1 MGRRYPQV
9 KVEQVN
15 LPNPKQF
22 FSNLKNF
29 RLTGDNIFK
38 IIAAVIAAS
47 AIIILLV
54 VGYTLASGSVPVL
67 QRFGLSFFFG
77 QGWDPNEGREIF
89 GALPYLMGTLVTS
102 GIALLIGVPLSLG
115 IAIFLVEMAP
125 KTLRVPVSYLVELLA
140 AVPSVIYGLWGLF
153 IFRFW
158 ILNYIE
164 TPIATYLGWIPIFSG
179 EPFGLD
185 LFTAGAILAI
195 MIIPTVAS
203 ISKEVIN
210 AVPNSIREGAYSI
223 GATKWE
229 VIRHWV
235 LSYGRSGIFGA
246 VILGLG
252 RAVGETMA
260 VSMVIGNAPAAA
272 AMPTSLF
279 KSGQTMASLIAN
291 GFLESTGTLET
302 SAYVGVGLML
312 LLLSLLINVGAHVMV
327 TRVLKVKGGAVE

>member
-1 MGRRYPQV
+1 
-9 KVEQVN
+9 
-15 LPNPKQF
+15 
-22 FSNLKNF
+22 
-29 RLTGDNIFK
+29 
-38 IIAAVIAAS
+38 
-47 AIIILLV
+47 
-54 VGYTLASGSVPVL
+54 
-67 QRFGLSFFFG
+67 
-77 QGWDPNEGREIF
+77 
-89 GALPYLMGTLVTS
+89 MGTLVTS

-125 KTLRVPVSYLVELLA
+125 RGLRVPVGYLVELLA

-158 ILNYIE
+158 IRDFIE
-164 TPIATYLGWIPIFSG
+164 IPISTYLGWIPIFSG
-179 EPFGLD
+179 SPFGLD
-185 LFTAGAILAI
+185 IFTAGCLLAI

-203 ISKEVIN
+203 ISREVIS

-235 LSYGRSGIFGA
+235 ISYGRSGIFGA

-260 VSMVIGNAPAAA
+260 VSMVIGNAPGAA

-279 KSGQTMASLIAN
+279 KPGQTMASLIAN

-302 SAYVGVGLML
+302 SAYIGVGLIL
-312 LLLSLLINVGAHVMV
+312 LVVSLLINVGAHLMV